1 VCLQGYDDIAVLR
14 ELPEEQLVDLLL
26 DLGMGQGHSA
36 RFRLGVRSARERP
49 LGLTDLN
56 ELRVSATC
64 RRARE
69 EDFDDAEEPEETLR
83 KVFRIS
89 CETSLA
95 EFVQKL
101 ARVMRLS
108 GTDEVVELTYDD
120 GIDEDVI
127 IIDEQ
132 DFTDAKAVAA
142 KDAGCRLEMVI
153 ELVSAEA
160 AVALREKAATAAAA
174 AREE

>member
-1 VCLQGYDDIAVLR
+1 
-14 ELPEEQLVDLLL
+14 
-26 DLGMGQGHSA
+26 M
-36 RFRLGVRSARERP
+36 
-49 LGLTDLN
+49 
-56 ELRVSATC
+56 
-64 RRARE
+64 
-69 EDFDDAEEPEETLR
+69 
-83 KVFRIS
+83 
-89 CETSLA
+89 
-95 EFVQKL
+95 
-101 ARVMRLS
+101 
-108 GTDEVVELTYDD
+108 VELTYDD

-153 ELVSAEA
+153 ELASAEA

>member
-1 VCLQGYDDIAVLR
+1 VRRQPVLP
-14 ELPEEQLVDLLL
+14 LLSALV
-26 DLGMGQGHSA
+26 HFS
-36 RFRLGVRSARERP
+36 
-49 LGLTDLN
+49 GLTN
-56 ELRVSATC
+56 N
-64 RRARE
+64 
-69 EDFDDAEEPEETLR
+69 PG
-83 KVFRIS
+83 
-89 CETSLA
+89 
-95 EFVQKL
+95 
-101 ARVMRLS
+101 RLCS